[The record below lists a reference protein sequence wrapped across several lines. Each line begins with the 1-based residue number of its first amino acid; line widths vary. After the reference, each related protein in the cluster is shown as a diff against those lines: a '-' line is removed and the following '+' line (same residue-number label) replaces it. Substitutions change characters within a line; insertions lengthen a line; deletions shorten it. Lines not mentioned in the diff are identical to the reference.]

1 MEIEEKVKEFIELYG
16 RSKTSLMSILHDVQ
30 EHFGYIPRR
39 AQELIADELRIP
51 VSDVYGLITFYA
63 RFSLVPQGK
72 NKVSICMGTACY
84 VRGAEAILNAVK
96 QSLQLNTGETSGD
109 GLFSIEETRCI
120 GACGLAPIMTVNRD
134 VYGKIKPEQV
144 DEIILKY
151 RTEHEKEST
160 AQ

>member
-1 MEIEEKVKEFIELYG
+1 VEIDEKVKEFVELYG

-39 AQELIADELRIP
+39 AQELIAAELTIP

-84 VRGAEAILNAVK
+84 VRGAEDILNAVK
-96 QSLQLNTGETSGD
+96 RNLQLNTGETSED

-134 VYGKIKPEQV
+134 VYGKIRPEQV

-151 RTEHEKEST
+151 RIEQEKEST